1 MFEGMGKDRPL
12 GGAYH
17 MFTHLLEHVSHE
29 LPGVGILALQS
40 ECPGHPTGLLE
51 RKPLS
56 AVLHMLLIPFSCRR
70 KLGVSTLPPRPV
82 KPACLPQSLVKRK
95 LQDYNK

>member
-17 MFTHLLEHVSHE
+17 MFTHILKHVFHE
-29 LPGVGILALQS
+29 LSGVGILALQS
-40 ECPGHPTGLLE
+40 ECPEHPTGLLE
-51 RKPLS
+51 REAAVCCS
-56 AVLHMLLIPFSCRR
+56 AHAPSSFFMQKEV
-70 KLGVSTLPPRPV
+70 GVSTLPPRPV